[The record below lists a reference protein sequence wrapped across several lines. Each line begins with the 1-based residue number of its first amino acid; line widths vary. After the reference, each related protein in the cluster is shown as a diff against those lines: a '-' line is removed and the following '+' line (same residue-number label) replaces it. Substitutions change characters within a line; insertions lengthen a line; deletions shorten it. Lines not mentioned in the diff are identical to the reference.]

1 MKIIHPLDKFFFS
14 IFPMLKGK
22 NESEIIDFLTQ
33 FYTHFD
39 KTPSVVVDQNLI
51 IIETDIQKVFAE
63 RKEYLKAVSL
73 CEKGK
78 FAEAK
83 PILNKLIGNNPT
95 DSDYYRILGQVLS
108 EEGDQEEAIDCLINS
123 LRWDSKNAYAL
134 IMMGNIFAKYKND
147 IDTAK
152 KYYDQALIVNP
163 EDNISINNIGL
174 YLLQQGSYEESKGY
188 FQKALEIDPN
198 YPNSLHA
205 LAILSDMEY
214 DYKSAF
220 NYNLRATINNKP
232 GNTLYQNSLSNIFKL
247 AEKIIQEGKGKSVID
262 QYRVKLEHEGG
273 REIEIIS
280 SNNIPYAAKI
290 EFAENYKR
298 ENHIVKFKPSY
309 PAIEHLVVHELVHLD
324 FVVQARKEG
333 INQIFYTLD
342 SHREQF
348 NKMFENTVRN
358 YRKMNL
364 PQDAIDD
371 ICSKIFQ
378 GINTLAYNVPID
390 LFIEDYLYKTFE
402 DIRPYQLL
410 SLYNLV
416 KLGIESVTDKKI
428 LKYSD
433 PKITSWTKIFNLV
446 YALQLKELY
455 GIDLIKDFQATKNEI
470 NQSHTFY
477 NEYLE
482 YKNDRKPGE
491 EYELVANWAEDLNI
505 KRFFELEG
513 ELQFRRR
520 SNVNSVIESLEDD
533 PIGDKD
539 RDPVKEREHKK
550 FLESEKK
557 IGVNMA
563 VAMFMVSAL
572 QYFEGME
579 KDKIKNIALEIALQ
593 GTQGYHPQKTDYKL
607 HSIPEI
613 TFSGYQILAYY
624 YVSWA
629 LVMPDMLDQL
639 NIPYEEEY
647 NLALS
652 MRGLKK

>member
-22 NESEIIDFLTQ
+22 NESEIIDFLTK

-39 KTPSVVVDQNLI
+39 KTPNVVVDQNLI

-174 YLLQQGSYEESKGY
+174 YLLQQGSHEESKGY

-298 ENHIVKFKPSY
+298 ECRLP
-309 PAIEHLVVHELVHLD
+309 
-324 FVVQARKEG
+324 
-333 INQIFYTLD
+333 IFST
-342 SHREQF
+342 
-348 NKMFENTVRN
+348 
-358 YRKMNL
+358 
-364 PQDAIDD
+364 
-371 ICSKIFQ
+371 
-378 GINTLAYNVPID
+378 
-390 LFIEDYLYKTFE
+390 
-402 DIRPYQLL
+402 
-410 SLYNLV
+410 
-416 KLGIESVTDKKI
+416 
-428 LKYSD
+428 
-433 PKITSWTKIFNLV
+433 
-446 YALQLKELY
+446 
-455 GIDLIKDFQATKNEI
+455 
-470 NQSHTFY
+470 
-477 NEYLE
+477 
-482 YKNDRKPGE
+482 
-491 EYELVANWAEDLNI
+491 
-505 KRFFELEG
+505 
-513 ELQFRRR
+513 
-520 SNVNSVIESLEDD
+520 
-533 PIGDKD
+533 
-539 RDPVKEREHKK
+539 
-550 FLESEKK
+550 
-557 IGVNMA
+557 
-563 VAMFMVSAL
+563 
-572 QYFEGME
+572 
-579 KDKIKNIALEIALQ
+579 
-593 GTQGYHPQKTDYKL
+593 TQK
-607 HSIPEI
+607 
-613 TFSGYQILAYY
+613 
-624 YVSWA
+624 
-629 LVMPDMLDQL
+629 
-639 NIPYEEEY
+639 
-647 NLALS
+647 
-652 MRGLKK
+652 